1 MELRNSLR
9 VPIQCHF
16 SYAGTQSGQL
26 VAGQGTV
33 VNLSRDGM
41 AIESPH
47 QVEKGMTLALRIHL
61 PESEVPTAIDEAE
74 VLWTDGN
81 KFGLKV
87 VAIDDEDR
95 GELCRAV
102 VSNVNKISYH
112 SSRFM
117 VRLKS

>member
-9 VPIQCHF
+9 VPIKCHF

-26 VAGQGTV
+26 INGEGTIV
-33 VNLSRDGM
+33 DLSRDGM

-47 QVEKGMTLALRIHL
+47 QLTVGMTLALRVDL
-61 PESEVPTAIDEAE
+61 PDMEVPTSIDEAV
-74 VLWTDGN
+74 VLWTDGD

-87 VAIDDEDR
+87 ITIDDQDR

-102 VSNVNKISYH
+102 VNNVNKISYH

-117 VRLKS
+117 VRLR